1 MFRITRMPLILALL
15 GGAGIVALAFINRD
29 FVHLPIHL
37 GAWFTGIT
45 LGWAVMYLLW
55 LRRKER

>member
-1 MFRITRMPLILALL
+1 MPLILALL
-15 GGAGIVALAFINRD
+15 GGAGIVVLDFINRD

-45 LGWAVMYLLW
+45 LGWAIMYLLW